1 MTAIA
6 CPICKSNAQDHTI
19 AGADSLK
26 LDCKRCGNFS
36 ISGTASAIWNARS
49 PSLRQI
55 ANACGW
61 IREHQRISIN
71 SNDVEFLLS
80 VATPSVA
87 ERAEKI
93 LRAVS
98 KQNVELS
105 DKFDISSDSDIG
117 FWLSVSYSDNSIEI
131 DYLFQIYLRD
141 SLDYLSF
148 FPSNFVD
155 GRYSFTDIRI
165 TPRGYAYLDSLSNS
179 STTSQI
185 GFCAM
190 WFNDSVL
197 PIWTNAIEPAI
208 KDAGY
213 DPKRIDGHQH
223 NNRIDDEII
232 AMLRRS
238 KFVVADFTG
247 QRGGVYFEAGFALGS
262 GLQVI
267 WTCKKSDLKEV
278 HFDNRQY
285 NFVVWEED
293 KLSDFKVA
301 LQNRI
306 EATIGRGNFS

>member
-1 MTAIA
+1 MTAVA
-6 CPICKSNAQDHTI
+6 CPICKSNAQDHTV
-19 AGADSLK
+19 AGTDSLK

-36 ISGTASAIWNARS
+36 ISRTASAIWDARK

-61 IREHQRISIN
+61 IREHQGISIN
-71 SNDVEFLLS
+71 SNDIESLLS

-87 ERAEKI
+87 ERATKVLI
-93 LRAVS
+93 YINKLCID
-98 KQNVELS
+98 LS
-105 DKFDISSDSDIG
+105 YQFSLDIHNAHA
-117 FWLSVSYSDNSIEI
+117 WLGVSYSDNANELY
-131 DYLFQIYLRD
+131 YLFRTFL
-141 SLDYLSF
+141 LDEVGYISF
-148 FPSNFVD
+148 SEAMGGNFLQVQ
-155 GRYSFTDIRI
+155 I
-165 TPRGYAYLDSLSNS
+165 TPRGYEFLESLKHNH
-179 STTSQI
+179 TDSQI

-190 WFNDSVL
+190 WFNESVL
-197 PIWTNAIEPAI
+197 PIWTKAIEPAI

-247 QRGGVYFEAGFALGS
+247 QRGGVYFEAGFALGL

-267 WTCKKSDLKEV
+267 WTCKKSELKDV

-285 NFVVWEED
+285 NFVLWEEEN
-293 KLSDFKVA
+293 LGEFKAA

-306 EATIGRGNFS
+306 EATIGRGNLT